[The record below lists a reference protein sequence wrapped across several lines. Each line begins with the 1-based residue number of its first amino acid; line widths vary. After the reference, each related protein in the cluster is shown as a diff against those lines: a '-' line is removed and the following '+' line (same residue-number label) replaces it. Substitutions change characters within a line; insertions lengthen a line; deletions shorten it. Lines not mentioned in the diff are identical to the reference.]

1 MLTCCV
7 AGNRLVLAAL
17 IFYFHLLPQVFFYNI
32 FLYRGNQFV
41 LYSCCCKPYHDVLT
55 VVLTVLL

>member
-17 IFYFHLLPQVFFYNI
+17 IFYFHLLPQVFFDNI
-32 FLYRGNQFV
+32 FLYRGNQFAA
-41 LYSCCCKPYHDVLT
+41 SPIMMF
-55 VVLTVLL
+55 